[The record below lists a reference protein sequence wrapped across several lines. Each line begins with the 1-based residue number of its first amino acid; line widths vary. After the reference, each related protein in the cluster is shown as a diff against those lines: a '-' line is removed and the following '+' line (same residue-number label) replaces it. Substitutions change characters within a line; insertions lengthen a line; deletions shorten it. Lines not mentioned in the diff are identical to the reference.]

1 MPFQRSFLF
10 TMQVRVPY
18 KKLIKEY
25 AEKLLPDPIQCEM
38 GESIEALEG
47 RVANEVRKPTR

>member
-1 MPFQRSFLF
+1 MPHSVPPFVTIQL
-10 TMQVRVPY
+10 RVPY

-25 AEKLLPDPIQCEM
+25 AEKLLPEPIQCEM

-47 RVANEVRKPTR
+47 RE

>member
-18 KKLIKEY
+18 KKLIEEY